1 MIILYEGIEF
11 IATFIEFFVLYKIYN
26 ILLHNQRENQSEK
39 VDILLTIVG
48 AGIVRLCNHISAFSY
63 ATMLI
68 FIIYISVSVSFLYKI
83 NYVSIISIVSFYLL
97 CLSCFDLFVFTCIS
111 NFYEGYETFIELVFT
126 MDLFR
131 MVVISAIKLL
141 WILVYLLLKKY
152 ILYRFSFKKS
162 YAYIILSISG
172 IGFLGYFY
180 LTEQTFKVVGPTIA
194 GIWFISFI
202 LLVLIL
208 FLAYFII
215 ESKEE
220 KMKLNF
226 AETRNQL
233 LEKNYKAINDIYMSN
248 AKLYHDLNNHLNVL
262 YQLLDNGDGNEAK
275 KYIKNISKPILKLS
289 QITWTGVDV
298 VDVIINSK
306 IKIMEE
312 QRIKY
317 EINVEF
323 PQNTNIMPN
332 DICTILAN
340 LLDNAIE
347 AADKS
352 QNPKSISLTIRKIN
366 HFLMIQVLNSCIEN
380 KNKFTQYPETTKKD
394 KELHGWGLPS
404 VKSTVEKYDGILK
417 CINQGN
423 QFIVKI
429 ILFFEVSVPHL

>member
-1 MIILYEGIEF
+1 MIFLYEGIEF

-131 MVVISAIKLL
+131 MVVISTIKLL

-180 LTEQTFKVVGPTIA
+180 LTDQTFKAVGPTIA

-215 ESKEE
+215 ENKEE

-248 AKLYHDLNNHLNVL
+248 AKLYHDLNNHLNIL

-312 QRIKY
+312 QGIKY